1 MNSPYYTDP
10 VVRERIDIILQKCTT
25 LFSNLGTSTNFDVQN
40 TITAKQTEQQ
50 WLKEI
55 QQLDP
60 EFYQKVRP
68 QEN

>member
-10 VVRERIDIILQKCTT
+10 IVRERIDTILQKCAT

-40 TITAKQTEQQ
+40 TITAKQTENE

-68 QEN
+68 QGN